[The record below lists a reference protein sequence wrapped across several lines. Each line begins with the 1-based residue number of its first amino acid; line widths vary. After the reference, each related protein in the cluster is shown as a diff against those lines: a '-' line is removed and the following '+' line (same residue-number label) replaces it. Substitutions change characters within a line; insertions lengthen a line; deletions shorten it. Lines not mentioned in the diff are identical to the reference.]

1 MVSGSPS
8 RLRVLV
14 ADGRTERIEQVA
26 SVVTGLGHD
35 VVARDTTLAEVGAR
49 TAAERADVALVI
61 LGDSSE
67 RALTQIS
74 SIVKTAACPVIA
86 ILDVEDPEFVSEAAK
101 LGIFAYVAASDWAEE
116 LQSAIDIVLRRFA
129 EYHNLEGAFGRRAV
143 TERAKGILMERHGVD
158 EQEAFGMLRDH
169 SRRSNRKI
177 VDVAEAVVSSHRLL
191 PSPQPGERAEV
202 DPSSTVEPERSEEDQ
217 PRIPHSH

>member
-14 ADGRTERIEQVA
+14 ADGRTERMEQVA
-26 SVVTGLGHD
+26 SVVTDLGHD
-35 VVARDTTLAEVGAR
+35 VIARDTTLAEVGAR
-49 TAAERADVALVI
+49 AAAERTDLALVI
-61 LGDSSE
+61 LGESSE

-74 SIVKTAACPVIA
+74 SIVKEAACPVIA
-86 ILDVEDPEFVSEAAK
+86 ILDVEDAAFVQEAAR
-101 LGIFAYVAASDWAEE
+101 LGIFAYITADDSAQN

-169 SRRSNRKI
+169 SRRTNRKV
-177 VDVAEAVVSSHRLL
+177 VDVAEAVVSSHPLL
-191 PSPQPGERAEV
+191 PNPLPADGADV
-202 DPSSTVEPERSEEDQ
+202 DPASGAGRAIEGG
-217 PRIPHSH
+217 